1 MPSSFLCLYQVLVN
15 TKVRYLGSN
24 PLEFGQLSLEGK
36 LS

>member
-15 TKVRYLGSN
+15 TKVVGSN
-24 PLEFGQLSLEGK
+24 PLEFAQLSSEGK